1 MFKVQ
6 TAMDSLSDSKLGIG
20 VVVKADKDWR
30 SVGRTRVVMHSQLP
44 SFLVYFFYT
53 VAWSAATR
61 RPPLECILEVRSYVK
76 LDFFGCQTG
85 IFGMLEGLKLYW
97 WTIFVFINTWLSV
110 TAQMKAVKC
119 IPRVVYTIQALE
131 QMFHGKSSG
140 VRILANL
147 GGRPADIN
155 CWYKNKSWST

>member
-30 SVGRTRVVMHSQLP
+30 SVGPLGRTRVVMHSQLP

-53 VAWSAATR
+53 VAWSSAATR

-97 WTIFVFINTWLSV
+97 
-110 TAQMKAVKC
+110 
-119 IPRVVYTIQALE
+119 
-131 QMFHGKSSG
+131 
-140 VRILANL
+140 
-147 GGRPADIN
+147 
-155 CWYKNKSWST
+155 